1 MAQVGV
7 SFVRAIWKIS
17 IIYLF
22 AVPFL
27 FVFSNTLRINTS
39 ALFQILARFILF
51 WTFGF
56 HLQQDLLF
64 SDIFPCLSSGQFGFF
79 GITAYLKIRNHPFQP

>member
-27 FVFSNTLRINTS
+27 LVFSNTLRINTS
-39 ALFQILARFILF
+39 ALFQIIARFILF
-51 WTFGF
+51 WEFGF
-56 HLQQDLLF
+56 PLQRDQLF
-64 SDIFPCLSSGQFGFF
+64 SDIFPCLYAGKYGFF
-79 GITAYLKIRNHPFQP
+79 GITAYSKTRNHPFQL